1 MSGEYSSAARSPP
14 EECLSRSQ
22 PIAPCSIPWLWVWDL
37 WSPERFHVGRLYFC
51 LQSLEITRGGKGV
64 GMDKWQESTG
74 KWIEWLSSLLLQT
87 QNSPSLHVLDPVG
100 SCWILIFQVSR
111 PGWPDGRVPLVTL
124 PKYLPKDLAGQSVV
138 NVKGLGR
145 GGTGPFFA
153 WHWRRYATNT
163 GGIMTYRIHRW
174 IMTGWWFYIASHLE
188 KY

>member
-111 PGWPDGRVPLVTL
+111 PGWPDGRVSPGDTPQISPQGSGWTVR
-124 PKYLPKDLAGQSVV
+124 GQREGIGKRWHRAFFRVALKEV
-138 NVKGLGR
+138 CDQH
-145 GGTGPFFA
+145 GGDHDIP
-153 WHWRRYATNT
+153 YP
-163 GGIMTYRIHRW
+163 
-174 IMTGWWFYIASHLE
+174 
-188 KY
+188 